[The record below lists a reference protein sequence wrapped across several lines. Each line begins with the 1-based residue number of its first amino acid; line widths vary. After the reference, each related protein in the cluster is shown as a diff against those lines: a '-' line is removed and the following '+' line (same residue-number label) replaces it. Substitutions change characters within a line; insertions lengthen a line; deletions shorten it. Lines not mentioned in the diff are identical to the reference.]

1 MTLFPPQRLSEIL
14 RICLHRRDEQL
25 PPEHGIK
32 EEGLWNNLRQV
43 TIFLTGAFAKNKS
56 GDIPRPL
63 MRSTFTKQLATS
75 FNKAK
80 GETSTLPSAAL
91 LFYCRTAFTL
101 LKDKVAEREKWMTAQ
116 IQKMLVPKLKATAK
130 QFASSSTVTHPTVAI
145 ENMTDNIKN
154 VFGEFILGELK
165 ELHNLVC
172 LSEMTVDGEVQDV
185 EDAVECVTS
194 NWILLEDAEPGVRF
208 VTLLRQIAKCHGHP
222 DECQMPEKADDW
234 DVNSVKDEIKSV
246 EGFLQDQYATRVKN
260 FVMHLDFYLQ
270 CSWLVS
276 VFHAV
281 MVHPSVSVFKGYM
294 ERMTYKFDDD
304 ETDEKVQEKIRQI
317 GRDKMNAV
325 EESARLLAFFRY
337 DLIRKC
343 HDLLGS
349 VSIPQP
355 IEGESGEEPEEITLV
370 DEITR
375 DQRECELVQCNTDEY
390 QLSYTFPREFSSLQD
405 KRMYEIVKLIESLRV
420 VPEEDEEGES

>member
-1 MTLFPPQRLSEIL
+1 MSLFPTQRLSEIL
-14 RICLHRRDEQL
+14 RICLNRRDEQL
-25 PPEHGIK
+25 PLEHGIK

-63 MRSTFTKQLATS
+63 MRSAFTKQLATS

-80 GETSTLPSAAL
+80 GETSSLPSAAL
-91 LFYCRTAFTL
+91 LFYCRTGFAL
-101 LKDKVAEREKWMTAQ
+101 LKEKVAEREKWMTAQ

-165 ELHNLVC
+165 ELHNLVH
-172 LSEMTVDGEVQDV
+172 LSEMKVDGEVKVVGDP
-185 EDAVECVTS
+185 AECVTS
-194 NWILLEDAEPGVRF
+194 NWILEEDADPGVRF
-208 VTLLRQIAKCHGHP
+208 VMLLRQIAKSHGHT
-222 DECQMPEKADDW
+222 DTCEMPETADEW
-234 DVNSVKDEIKSV
+234 DVKDVKDEIERV

-294 ERMTYKFDDD
+294 ERMTYKFDDA
-304 ETDEKVQEKIRQI
+304 ETDEEIQEKIRQI
-317 GRDKMNAV
+317 GRDKMAAV
-325 EESARLLAFFRY
+325 EESAKLLAFFRY

-355 IEGESGEEPEEITLV
+355 IENESGDQEEITLV

-375 DQRECELVQCNTDEY
+375 DQRECEFVQCNTDEY
-390 QLSYTFPREFSSLQD
+390 QLAYTFPRDFSSLQD
-405 KRMYEIVKLIESLRV
+405 KQMYEIVKLIESLRV
-420 VPEEDEEGES
+420 VPEEEEEAQES